1 MNSRLITAAIASFFV
16 LATWADQVSLNV
28 GLANALLQADE
39 KQTTYLKVGLTG
51 FERSSSN
58 ARAAVNV
65 AIVLDKSG
73 SMSGEKIERARAAAI
88 AALGRLGEQDIVS
101 VIAYDN
107 SAQVVV
113 PATKMSDRQAVV
125 NAIQN
130 IRAGGSTALF
140 AGVSKGAAE
149 LRKFMSKE
157 RVNRVILLS
166 DGLANVGPSSP
177 GELASLGRSLGK
189 EGIAVTTIGLG
200 TGYNEDLMAQLAA
213 NSDGTHAFAESAD
226 DLDRIFVAEFGDILS
241 VVAQEVVVNI
251 RCKKGIRPVRVLG
264 RKAEINGNTVIAQFN
279 QIYSKQQKYVLL
291 EIEVAAGVA
300 GSSRDVADA
309 EVSYANLGTRTTD
322 TLTSSIAT
330 RFTKK
335 DAELVASVD
344 RDVMVACVSQIAND
358 NAKRAVALRDAGKV
372 EEARELFISN
382 GRYLTTNATTWG
394 APALGDY
401 AVQQLKTSK
410 NVDNSSWNS
419 SRKDTRSYNNYY
431 DQQQSFR

>member
-1 MNSRLITAAIASFFV
+1 MKSRLIAAATASLFT
-16 LATWADQVSLNV
+16 LACWADQVSLNV
-28 GLANALLQADE
+28 GLANALLEAGE

-51 FERSSSN
+51 FSLPST
-58 ARAAVNV
+58 AKRAPVNV

-73 SMSGEKIERARAAAI
+73 SMSGIKIERARDAAV
-88 AALGRLGEQDIVS
+88 AALGSLNAQDIVS
-101 VIAYDN
+101 IITYDN

-113 PATKMSDRQAVV
+113 PATKMSDRDSVIA
-125 NAIQN
+125 AIRAIN
-130 IRAGGSTALF
+130 AGGSTALF

-213 NSDGTHAFAESAD
+213 NSDGTHAFAESAN

-241 VVAQEVVVNI
+241 VVAQEVAVTI
-251 RCKKGIRPVRVLG
+251 RCKKGVRPVRVLG
-264 RKAEINGNTVIAQFN
+264 RKAEINGATVVAQFN
-279 QIYSKQQKYVLL
+279 QIYSAQQKYILL
-291 EIEVAAGVA
+291 EIEVAAGAA
-300 GSSRDVADA
+300 GSSRDVADV
-309 EVSYANLGTRTTD
+309 EVSYANLGTNTTD
-322 TLTSSIAT
+322 TLSSSIAT
-330 RFTKK
+330 RFTDKEI
-335 DAELVASVD
+335 ELVDSVD
-344 RDVMVACVSQIAND
+344 RDVMIACVSQIAND
-358 NAKRAVALRDAGKV
+358 SAKRAVALRDAGKV

-382 GRYLTTNATTWG
+382 GKYLYYNAS
-394 APALGDY
+394 AYAEPALQTYGS
-401 AVQQLKTSK
+401 QQLETSK
-410 NVDNSSWNS
+410 NVDNSAWNS
-419 SRKDTRSYNNYY
+419 SRKDTRSYNNYI